1 MPMQRFFAVATGVN
15 LIQSVGN
22 LLVVGTACNGMVF
35 VLLRPGEPGVYMRVS
50 YYMNFINSI
59 MNRGDQIR

>member
-1 MPMQRFFAVATGVN
+1 LN